1 MRRNARIAQ
10 RFGLKRKALVI
21 FLLLVILPTLGVGV
35 IVQIQF
41 NQILSKQFQDTT
53 IRNLDS
59 VVSQLEE
66 QTSTVEDIANYM
78 ILSPDLNEYLRPS
91 PPLSNERSENLK
103 RAIENMLTFH
113 LFSKK
118 YIRSFSIY
126 GFNGHHIDMGEPVI
140 ADEGK
145 WLGIASRRKG
155 GIVWTDGYAVQ
166 SGWNGSFR
174 VVSLVR
180 TLNAFS
186 QITRPQANL
195 VIRLD
200 EESIV
205 RLLEK
210 GLYKESGR
218 IFVIGSDGQQVL
230 GSEQAMP
237 EGFDPNDVLEAFANG
252 NERFMR
258 YTIENDTYMAFYRPM
273 ENTGWN
279 ILAMIPQSLV
289 NQETADVRN
298 VMAVILAAIL
308 LLGISALVG
317 FQYTIIRPILRLKN
331 EANRVRLGDFTARVP
346 VESND
351 EISELNRKFNEMVL
365 TIQELI
371 EHKYKLELRERESE
385 LRLLQ
390 NQMDPHFLYNTL
402 DMIRW
407 TARLE
412 KAGKTSQ
419 LIEMLSRFFRS
430 ALNKGHYVTTV
441 RQELEF
447 VQSYLYLQE
456 RRLGRTFRYSIFVDH
471 AIAEAPMLKTTIQP
485 LVENFVKH
493 GLNKNKEHNAISVK
507 SYAVADEI
515 WIDVQDNGRGIE
527 PGQLAAI
534 RSKLRSGHADDA
546 KAGAL
551 SNIQERL
558 SIYFGEGYG
567 LEIVSSTPSGT
578 LIRLKIPNRMKDG
591 GETDEDGNGRT

>member
-1 MRRNARIAQ
+1 MRSDSQ
-10 RFGLKRKALVI
+10 RTRSFGLKRKALII
-21 FLLLVILPTLGVGV
+21 FLLLVILPTLSVGV
-35 IVQIQF
+35 VVQIQF
-41 NQILSKQFQDTT
+41 NQILWEQFKDTT

-78 ILSPDLNEYLRPS
+78 ILSPDLNEYLRSS

-103 RAIENMLTFH
+103 RAIEGMLTFH

-118 YIRSFSIY
+118 YIRSFSID
-126 GFNGHHIDMGEPVI
+126 GFNGNNIDMGEPVI

-145 WLGIASRRKG
+145 WLERASRRKG
-155 GIVWTDGYAVQ
+155 GIVWTGGYTVQ
-166 SGWNGSFR
+166 SGWKGEFR
-174 VVSLVR
+174 VISLVR

-200 EESIV
+200 EDSIIG
-205 RLLEK
+205 LLEK
-210 GLYKESGR
+210 GLYKQSGQV
-218 IFVIGSDGQQVL
+218 FVIGSDGEQVL
-230 GSEQAMP
+230 RSEHSMP
-237 EGFDPNDVLEAFANG
+237 ESFDPNRLLDAFASGHDSFMKYKIG
-252 NERFMR
+252 NR
-258 YTIENDTYMAFYRPM
+258 NYMAFYRPM

-279 ILAMIPQSLV
+279 IIAMIPESIV
-289 NQETADVRN
+289 NKETAKVRS

-308 LLGISALVG
+308 LLGLSALLG

-331 EANRVRLGDFTARVP
+331 EANRVKLGDFTARVP
-346 VESND
+346 IESND
-351 EISELNRKFNEMVL
+351 EISDLNRKFNEMVL
-365 TIQELI
+365 TIQQLI

-412 KAGKTSQ
+412 KAGKTSH

-430 ALNKGHYVTTV
+430 ALNKGNYVTTV
-441 RQELEF
+441 QQELEF

-456 RRLGRTFRYSIFVDH
+456 RRLGQAFRYSLFMDYSV
-471 AIAEAPMLKTTIQP
+471 AKAPMLKTTIQP
-485 LVENFVKH
+485 LVENFLKH
-493 GLNKNKEHNAISVK
+493 GLNKDKKVNRISVK
-507 SYAVADEI
+507 CYAVAEEI

-527 PGQLAAI
+527 PGKLEAI
-534 RSKLRSGHADDA
+534 RSSLRNGPADERS
-546 KAGAL
+546 AGAL

-567 LEIVSSTPSGT
+567 LEVVSSTPQGT
-578 LIRLKIPNRMKDG
+578 LIRLKIPDRVDG
-591 GETDEDGNGRT
+591 GETDGDGNNRT

>member
-1 MRRNARIAQ
+1 MRSDSRKARS
-10 RFGLKRKALVI
+10 FGLKRKALII
-21 FLLLVILPTLGVGV
+21 FLVLVILPTLGVGV
-35 IVQIQF
+35 IAQIQF
-41 NQILSKQFQDTT
+41 NQILREQFKDTT

-91 PPLSNERSENLK
+91 PPLSDERSENLK
-103 RAIENMLTFH
+103 RAIEGMLTFH

-118 YIRSFSIY
+118 YIRSFSIV
-126 GFNGHHIDMGEPVI
+126 GFNGHNIDMGEPVI

-145 WLGIASRRKG
+145 WLGMASRRKG
-155 GIVWTDGYAVQ
+155 GIVWTDGYTVQ
-166 SGWNGSFR
+166 SGWKGNFR
-174 VVSLVR
+174 VISLVR

-195 VIRLD
+195 IIRLD
-200 EESIV
+200 EARIIA
-205 RLLEK
+205 LLEK

-218 IFVIGSDGQQVL
+218 IFVIGPEGEQVL
-230 GSEQAMP
+230 RSEHPMP
-237 EGFDPNDVLEAFANG
+237 EGFDPKDVLDSFARGQDKFVKYRMG
-252 NERFMR
+252 NE
-258 YTIENDTYMAFYRPM
+258 NYMAFYRPM

-279 ILAMIPQSLV
+279 IVAMIPESIV
-289 NQETADVRN
+289 NKETADVRT
-298 VMAVILAAIL
+298 VMMVILAAIL
-308 LLGISALVG
+308 LLGLSALLG

-346 VESND
+346 IESND

-412 KAGKTSQ
+412 KAGKTSH

-430 ALNKGHYVTTV
+430 ALNKGNYVTTV
-441 RQELEF
+441 QQELEF

-456 RRLGRTFRYSIFVDH
+456 RRLGPSFRYSLFMDDS
-471 AIAEAPMLKTTIQP
+471 IAKAPMLKTTVQP
-485 LVENFVKH
+485 MVENFLKH
-493 GLNKNKEHNAISVK
+493 GLNKNKRDNRISVK
-507 SYAVADEI
+507 CYAVAEEI
-515 WIDVQDNGRGIE
+515 WIDVQDNGRGID
-527 PGQLAAI
+527 PGKLEAI
-534 RSKLRSGHADDA
+534 RSSLRIGRADERRS
-546 KAGAL
+546 GAL

-567 LEIVSSTPSGT
+567 LEIVSSTSDGT
-578 LIRLKIPNRMKDG
+578 LIRMRIPNRMDG
-591 GETDEDGNGRT
+591 GETDEDGNDRK